1 MKCKNCG
8 AWLADGAMFCGEC
21 GSSVLASS
29 AMSDTQRITRAPHH
43 AEDALLERPSL
54 PADGVWTTPTA
65 QTFLLVFSTGEQVEA
80 SGAGLVGRNP
90 IPAAGETGRQ
100 IVRIVDPQL
109 SVSKTHLEF
118 GEESGNFW
126 VCDRNSGNGTVIF
139 VPGQDPRRAAPGERY
154 AVPRGT
160 RIQIGDEFFDVR

>member
-29 AMSDTQRITRAPHH
+29 AMSDTQRITRASGH
-43 AEDALLERPSL
+43 ADEGLVERPAPS
-54 PADGVWTTPTA
+54 AGGVWTTPTP
-65 QTFLLVFSTGEQVEA
+65 QTFTLLFSTGEQVEA
-80 SGAGLVGRNP
+80 SGPGLVGRNP
-90 IPAAGETGRQ
+90 VPAPGEDGRQ
-100 IVRIVDPQL
+100 IVRIVDPLL

-126 VCDRNSGNGTVIF
+126 ICDRNSGNGTVIF
-139 VPGQDPRRAAPGERY
+139 VPGQDPRRAVPGERY

-160 RIQIGDEFFDVR
+160 RIQLGDEFFDVR

>member
-8 AWLADGAMFCGEC
+8 AWLAEGAMFCGEC
-21 GSSVLASS
+21 GSSVLAAS
-29 AMSDTQRITRAPHH
+29 AMSDTQRITRVSGAEEKLQSLAGSATDAVWATPAP
-43 AEDALLERPSL
+43 
-54 PADGVWTTPTA
+54 
-65 QTFLLVFSTGEQVEA
+65 QTFLLVFSTGEEVEA

-90 IPAAGETGRQ
+90 VPDAGEDARQ
-100 IVRIVDPQL
+100 IVRIVDPLL

-126 VCDRNSGNGTVIF
+126 VCDRSSGNGTVIL
-139 VPGQDPRRAAPGERY
+139 VPGQEARRAVPGERY

-160 RIQIGDEFFDVR
+160 RIRIGDEFFDLR